1 MQVIESVNDMQ
12 SLAVALRSQG
22 KLIALVPTRG
32 SLHAGHRRLVEVA
45 KKEADRV
52 VLSIFVNPREFGPN
66 EDFAQFPRDRERD
79 LAFCRDA
86 GVDSVFIPS
95 DVEMYPRGYS
105 TWVEEMQRA
114 AGMCGLSR
122 PHYFRGACTAFVKLF
137 NIVRPDSVVMG
148 WRDAQLAS
156 VVRKMVEDLNF
167 PVDITMV
174 DTVRAEDGV
183 ALNARNAYFD
193 DFQRRDAPVIYNA
206 LLEGKALV
214 DSGITNVDRV
224 VAEITHHMSQNR
236 RIRLIYVSAV
246 DRMTMEPVRQIEPG
260 RTLLAAAAWCD
271 QVRLID
277 NVLV

>member
-1 MQVIESVNDMQ
+1 MQ

-52 VLSIFVNPREFGPN
+52 ILSIFVNPHEFGPN
-66 EDFAQFPRDRERD
+66 EDLAQFPRDREGD
-79 LAFCRDA
+79 LDFCREA
-86 GVDSVFIPS
+86 GVDSVFMPCEK
-95 DVEMYPRGYS
+95 EMYPPGYS
-105 TWVEEMQRA
+105 TWVEETRRA

-122 PHYFRGACTAFVKLF
+122 PHYFRGACTVYVKLF
-137 NIVRPDSVVMG
+137 NIVRPDSVLMG
-148 WRDAQLAS
+148 WRDAQLAA

-174 DTVRAEDGV
+174 ETVRAEDGV

-193 DFQRRDAPVIYNA
+193 DFQRRDAPVIHNA
-206 LLEGKALV
+206 LLKGKELV

-224 VAEITHHMSQNR
+224 LAEITHHMSQNR